1 MSSSPDTSIEG
12 GRKPSRFDSKL
23 ALRVALV
30 VAGSLL
36 LVLSL
41 VFPLIL
47 VQEEAI
53 EATASGWSDREIS
66 SAGRLAVEARLASP
80 ACDVSVYLFSSEEWQ
95 AFNGVKAA
103 TSAQLQADP
112 GYRRLPPD
120 QQEML
125 FNESLAANLDRAGS
139 RADLVCNHSMVR
151 FPGWIARLVA
161 FSHSNVSYTMQIAFL
176 DQNPIYVTAL
186 AGGIGLP
193 ATGTALLVLYFRK
206 RPPMVP
212 LTGPDSH

>member
-1 MSSSPDTSIEG
+1 MRRP
-12 GRKPSRFDSKL
+12 RP
-23 ALRVALV
+23 
-30 VAGSLL
+30 
-36 LVLSL
+36 
-41 VFPLIL
+41 
-47 VQEEAI
+47 
-53 EATASGWSDREIS
+53 GWSDREIS

-112 GYRRLPPD
+112 SYRRLPPD

-125 FNESLAANLDRAGS
+125 FNESFAVNLDRVGI
-139 RADLVCNHSMVR
+139 RADIVCNQSMVR

-176 DQNPIYVTAL
+176 DQNPIYVAAL

-212 LTGPDSH
+212 LTGPDPH